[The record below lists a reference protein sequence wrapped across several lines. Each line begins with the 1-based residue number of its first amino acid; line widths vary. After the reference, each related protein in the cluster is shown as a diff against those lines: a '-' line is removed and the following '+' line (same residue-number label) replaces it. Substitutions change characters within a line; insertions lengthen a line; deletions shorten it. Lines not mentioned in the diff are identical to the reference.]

1 MKLKP
6 YILDDK
12 VIIPNYIQDMTETEL
27 DKEIERL
34 EREELLKHQK
44 LTSIAV

>member
-12 VIIPNYIQDMTETEL
+12 VVIPDYIQDMTETEL
-27 DKEIERL
+27 DKEIERI
-34 EREELLKHQK
+34 EREELLRHQR
-44 LTSIAV
+44 LTAIAV